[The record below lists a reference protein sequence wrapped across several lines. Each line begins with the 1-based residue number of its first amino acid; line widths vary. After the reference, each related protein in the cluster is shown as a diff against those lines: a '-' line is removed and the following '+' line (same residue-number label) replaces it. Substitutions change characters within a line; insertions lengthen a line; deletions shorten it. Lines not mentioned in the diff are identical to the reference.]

1 MRQGKITDDNP
12 HPESLGWHWYPPGN
26 LLFTKNFYWSACTYR
41 TPMSILMNRD
51 YTLIL
56 DKSGS
61 MSTTD
66 QGGKSRWVY
75 AQESTLALAR
85 KCEQLDPDGI
95 TVYAFSGRFK
105 RYDNVTSSR
114 VDQIFMENDPIGTT
128 NLAAVLKDATDQY
141 FQRQAAGE
149 AATNGETI
157 LVVTDGE
164 PDDRRAVIEVI
175 INATQ
180 KMQRDEE
187 LAISFIQVGSDA
199 GATSFL
205 KALDDQLESVGAKFD
220 ICDTITIDDM
230 GDMSLADVLM
240 AAIED

>member
-1 MRQGKITDDNP
+1 
-12 HPESLGWHWYPPGN
+12 
-26 LLFTKNFYWSACTYR
+26 
-41 TPMSILMNRD
+41 MSILMNRD

-66 QGGKSRWVY
+66 QGGKSRWSY

-85 KCEQLDPDGI
+85 KCEQLDPNGI

-105 RYDNVTSSR
+105 RYDNVTASR

-128 NLAAVLKDATDQY
+128 NLAAVLKDATDNY
-141 FQRQAAGE
+141 FQRKASGQTSE
-149 AATNGETI
+149 NGETI

-180 KMQRDEE
+180 KMQKDEE
-187 LAISFIQVGSDA
+187 LAISFIQVGNDA

-205 KALDDQLESVGAKFD
+205 KALDDQLEGVGAKFD
-220 ICDTITIDDM
+220 ICDTMTIDDM
-230 GDMSLADVLM
+230 GDMSLAEVLM
-240 AAIED
+240 FAIED